1 MDLIDLSNN
10 LIECAICFYPVI
22 IDKYVTDCSHTFH
35 HICLYEWCQQ
45 KKVCPLC
52 TKDITIV
59 PFNDETIDNTEI
71 ELRQV
76 GTTDSNLV
84 DNIEFQRYL
93 EYVERQRYSREQR
106 ELENA
111 RIEEFGRQTNST
123 IVLINDYSE
132 LVSDNGQSNNDYEL
146 VVSNQ
151 EKTKMRIYIFLEFST
166 TFIITS
172 YVSNAIQ
179 MAILT
184 LSTTTSITYKL
195 RFNNARFLSLVFKVL
210 FILYCIILKQI
221 IYYEELF
228 ILLPWIMI
236 SVVK

>member
-1 MDLIDLSNN
+1 MEIIDLSDN

-52 TKDITIV
+52 TKEITIE
-59 PFNDETIDNTEI
+59 PFNDEPIDNTEI

-76 GTTDSNLV
+76 GTTGSSLV
-84 DNIEFQRYL
+84 DNMEFQRYL

-111 RIEEFGRQTNST
+111 MIEEMGSQTNST
-123 IVLINDYSE
+123 IVIINDYNA
-132 LVSDNGQSNNDYEL
+132 LVSYNEQSNNQNEI
-146 VVSNQ
+146 VISKQ
-151 EKTKMRIYIFLEFST
+151 EKIKMRIYIFLEFST
-166 TFIITS
+166 TLVLTS
-172 YVSNAIQ
+172 YILNAIQ
-179 MAILT
+179 MIILI
-184 LSTTTSITYKL
+184 LSTMTSVTYKL
-195 RFNNARFLSLVFKVL
+195 RFNNARFLSLFFKVM
-210 FILYCIILKQI
+210 FIFYSIVLKQI

-228 ILLPWIMI
+228 LILPWIMI